1 METGVSL
8 CKRWQLRKAVKLPA
22 FDWPRRAER
31 LSWGMGDDDLADRDE
46 RAPASRRT
54 GKPTINDVA
63 RLAGVSKK
71 TVSRVIN
78 RSPLLNEETR
88 EKVLKVIGELGYVP
102 NPQAR
107 ALALRRNFLVGLIHD
122 NPNAQMVLNVQQGI
136 LEALQGTEF
145 ELVVRPVDRR
155 SSMMLDD
162 VRDFL
167 ERQRLFGVVLLP
179 PISENDAL
187 ARLCEEVGCRYAR
200 MGSAELDDADHM
212 VASNDRDA
220 VREATAFLI
229 GEGHQLIGLVEGPH
243 GFRSAAERRL
253 GFEDALAAAGIKLPR
268 SLIADGNYT
277 FESGI
282 TAANKLLDLTPR
294 PTAIFASNDEMAAGV
309 VHAARQRGI
318 SVPEDLSVIGFDD
331 TAIAAHIW
339 PPLTTVRWPIISMAR
354 SAALKLVGDVIE
366 QDGEEAERSMF
377 LSTLVH
383 RASVAPPPA

>member
-1 METGVSL
+1 MGEDGL
-8 CKRWQLRKAVKLPA
+8 
-22 FDWPRRAER
+22 AER
-31 LSWGMGDDDLADRDE
+31 DE
-46 RAPASRRT
+46 NVPGKGTS
-54 GKPTINDVA
+54 KPTINDVA
-63 RLAGVSKK
+63 RVAGVSKK

-78 RSPLLNEETR
+78 RSTLLNDETR
-88 EKVLKVIGELGYVP
+88 DRVLQVIRDLGYVP

-155 SSMMLDD
+155 SAAMLDD

-167 ERQRLFGVVLLP
+167 QRQRLFGVVLLP

-187 ARLCEEVGCRYAR
+187 ARLCDELGVRYTR
-200 MGSAELDDADHM
+200 MGSAELDDPEHM
-212 VASNDRDA
+212 VASNDRVA
-220 VREATAFLI
+220 VREATEFLI
-229 GEGHQLIGLVEGPH
+229 EQGHKLIGLIQGPD

-253 GFEDALAAAGIKLPR
+253 GFEDALSGAGIRLPR
-268 SLIADGNYT
+268 SLIAEGNYT

-282 TAANKLLDLTPR
+282 SAANRLLDLSPR

-309 VHAARQRGI
+309 VHAARHRGI

-354 SAALKLVGDVIE
+354 SAATKIVGDIVHP
-366 QDGEEAERSMF
+366 GRVAEEGPIF

-383 RASVAPPPA
+383 RASVAPPKT